1 MEKLRVAIIG
11 YGRSGRDIHTRLLT
25 QIPDLFEI
33 VVIVDKDTQRQEM
46 IKTEKNCEV
55 LSDYTQL
62 YGRNDIDLVVNASF
76 SHFHAPISMELL
88 KHGFNV
94 MSEKPA
100 ASSASE
106 FKEIMKTSKET
117 GKSYFIFQQY
127 RFAPSYVKL
136 KEVIK
141 SDVLGRIVQ
150 VNLNYSGFSRRWDWQ
165 TVQAFVAGSLF
176 NTGPHPVDQALDLM
190 GFPDDLKVNCVMDTA
205 HTYGDGEDY
214 VKLILTSPQ
223 APLLDV
229 EISSC
234 NAYSDYTYLVQGT
247 RGTLKGTTKKLDWK
261 YYIDSDEPKKS
272 LTMEPLRNEKGEPMY
287 CFEKLTFHTGS
298 WSAEGEETDDFNTK
312 GLTLYRE
319 LYQCILGDKKFTIT
333 QEQVLKQ
340 IKVME
345 ESHKQNEKTLKKFIT
360 V

>member
-1 MEKLRVAIIG
+1 MKKIRVAIIG
-11 YGRSGRDIHTRLLT
+11 YGRSGRDIHTRLLS
-25 QIPDLFEI
+25 QIQDLFEI
-33 VVIVDKDTQRQEM
+33 VAIVDNDSQRQEM
-46 IKTEKNCEV
+46 IKAENSCEV

-62 YGRNDIDLVVNASF
+62 YSRSDIDLVVNASF
-76 SHFHAPISMELL
+76 SHFHAPISIDLL

-100 ASSASE
+100 TSSTAE

-117 GKSYFIFQQY
+117 GKSYFVFQQY

-141 SDVLGRIVQ
+141 SGVLGRIVQ

-190 GFPDDLKVNCVMDTA
+190 GFPDDVKVTCVMDTA

-214 VKLILTSPQ
+214 VKLILRATE
-223 APLLDV
+223 APVLDV

-247 RGTLKGTTKKLDWK
+247 RGTLKGDTKKLDWK
-261 YYIDSDEPKKS
+261 YYIDSVEQKQR
-272 LTMEPLRNEKGEPMY
+272 LIMESLRNEKGEPIY
-287 CFEKLTFHTGS
+287 CSENLSFNTDS
-298 WSAEGEETDDFNTK
+298 WSVEGKEVDDFNAK

-319 LYQCILGDKKFTIT
+319 LYQCMLGNQTFLIT

-340 IKVME
+340 IGVIE
-345 ESHKQNEKTLKKFIT
+345 ESHKQNEKTLKRFIM